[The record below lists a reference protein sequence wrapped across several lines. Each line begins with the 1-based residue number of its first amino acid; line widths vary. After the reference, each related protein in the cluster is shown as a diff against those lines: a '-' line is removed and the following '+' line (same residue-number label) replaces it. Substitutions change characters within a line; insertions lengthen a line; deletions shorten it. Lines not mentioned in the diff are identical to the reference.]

1 MKDRRRHQR
10 FTVSVMDMK
19 CKMVFGNDVR
29 IIDISIGG
37 VSFKTDRKLD
47 LDGEYTLRMEG
58 KGKVLC
64 LKGIVAWSSLIKGI
78 ETPGSESVPVY
89 KTGMKF
95 SDVSKEKMKEILA
108 FIESHKKE
116 LRQEDMCK
124 LSGFRMHVRF
134 LIETPE
140 KAVLNI
146 YEGYEIKNLSLSGM
160 LIESK
165 DPLEIGRKIP
175 MEIVRSADK
184 SIKFLGRVVSC
195 TLSKDNDRE
204 FYDIRIEFLDMPEKD
219 REMLKEV
226 ICMAETLG
234 FIAL

>member
-1 MKDRRRHQR
+1 
-10 FTVSVMDMK
+10 MDIK
-19 CKMVFGNDVR
+19 GKMVFANDVR

-37 VSFKTDRKLD
+37 VSFEKDRKLD

-64 LKGIVAWSSLIKGI
+64 LKGIVVWSSLIKGI
-78 ETPGSESVPVY
+78 ETPGSEPVLGY

-95 SDVSKEKMKEILA
+95 TDVSKEKMKEILA

-124 LSGFRMHVRF
+124 LSGLRMHVRF
-134 LIETPE
+134 LIETLE

-146 YEGYEIKNLSLSGM
+146 HEGYKIKNLSLSGM

-184 SIKFLGRVVSC
+184 SIKFLGRVVSY

-226 ICMAETLG
+226 ICLAETLG
-234 FIAL
+234 FITL